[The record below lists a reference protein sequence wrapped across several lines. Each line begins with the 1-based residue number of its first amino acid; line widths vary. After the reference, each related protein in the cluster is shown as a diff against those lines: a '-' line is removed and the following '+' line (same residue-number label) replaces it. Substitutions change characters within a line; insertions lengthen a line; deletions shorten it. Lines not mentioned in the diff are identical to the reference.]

1 MSYTIANLQDVPD
14 LAPGFGMS
22 DIQQARFARE
32 TLQTGD
38 TGLAFH
44 RIQPG
49 KRQGFAHRHRQAEE
63 IYVVVAGSGSVVLDG
78 DVRALRHLDAV
89 RVAPPVL
96 RAFEAGPD
104 GMDLLAFGPHHE
116 SDGEMVHEGFWP
128 DAG

>member
-1 MSYTIANLQDVPD
+1 MTYTIVNLEEVPD
-14 LAPGFGMS
+14 AAPGFGMS

-32 TLQTGD
+32 PLQATD

-49 KRQGFAHRHRQAEE
+49 RRQGFAHRHRNAEE
-63 IYVVVAGSGSVVLDG
+63 IYVVLAGSGAVVLDG
-78 DVRALRHLDAV
+78 DVRELTRLDAV
-89 RVAPPVL
+89 RVAPAVL

-104 GMDLLAFGPHHE
+104 GMELLAFGPHHE
-116 SDGEMVHEGFWP
+116 ADGEMVHEGFWP